1 MYGGGGGG
9 GYWGGGGAG
18 VESGSMGGGG
28 GGSSFISGH
37 SGCATITGYV
47 FTNTS
52 MINGGTSQTQ
62 PVGSSTK
69 GHAGDGYA
77 RITFVSE

>member
-47 FTNTS
+47 FTNTR
-52 MINGGTSQTQ
+52 MIDGNHNQANENGVTI
-62 PVGSSTK
+62 K
-69 GHAGDGYA
+69 GHSGPGYA